1 MLEGRMSR
9 RTLVAL
15 GGLVLLAGC
24 QIVPKAGPGG
34 TGPVTG
40 PSDQLPADQQRH
52 RIALL
57 VPMSG
62 EGADLGQSV
71 ANAANMALLDTNAQ
85 SVRITTYDTAAGAQA
100 AARKALA
107 DGNRLILGPIDADD
121 VGAVSGVARPRGVP
135 VIAFTNDAS
144 LASRTTFVIGAAP
157 EQAVARTVAYARRRG
172 LSRFALLAPSGDYGS
187 RARAALSSAV
197 TAAGG
202 SLGPQERYE
211 RSNTSVISAAR
222 RLSARGGFDA
232 VLIADGARFAV
243 MAAPNLKKAGAAAPR
258 LLGTELWSGEAAIGT
273 TPALR
278 GAWFAALSDSRFR
291 QFAASYRSRF
301 GAAPFRAATLGY
313 DAALLTIR
321 VARDWAPGTPFPT
334 ARLADTGGFLGLDGP
349 FRFDAGGVVE
359 RSLEVREARAGSV
372 AVISPAPDR
381 FTD

>member
-1 MLEGRMSR
+1 MLKGRMSR
-9 RTLVAL
+9 RKLVAL

-24 QIVPKAGPGG
+24 QVVPKSGPGG
-34 TGPVTG
+34 TKPAPVPT
-40 PSDQLPADQQRH
+40 DQLPADQQRH

-57 VPMSG
+57 VPLSG
-62 EGADLGQSV
+62 DGAELGQSI

-85 SVRITTYDTAAGAQA
+85 TVRITTYDTAAGAQA

-107 DGNRLILGPIDADD
+107 DGNRLILGPIDAED
-121 VGAVSGVARPRGVP
+121 VGAVSGVTRSRGVP
-135 VIAFTNDAS
+135 VIAFANDAS
-144 LASRTTFVIGAAP
+144 VASGTTFVMGAAP
-157 EQAVARTVAYARRRG
+157 EQAIDRAVSYARRRG
-172 LSRFALLAPSGDYGS
+172 LGRFALLAPSGEYGG
-187 RARAALSSAV
+187 RARKALTSAV

-202 SLGPQERYE
+202 SLGPQESYE

-222 RLSARGGFDA
+222 RLKARGGFDA

-243 MAAPNLKKAGAAAPR
+243 MAAPNLKKAGAATPR
-258 LLGTELWSGEAAIGT
+258 LLGTELWSGEASIGT

-278 GAWFAALSDSRFR
+278 GAWFAALSDSRFK
-291 QFAASYRSRF
+291 QFADSYKSRF
-301 GAAPFRAATLGY
+301 GAAPYRMATLGY

-321 VARDWAPGTPFPT
+321 VARDWKPGTAFPA

-349 FRFDAGGVVE
+349 FRFNANGVVE

-372 AVISPAPDR
+372 AVVSPAPER